1 MRSRYSAYVKHA
13 INYLVGTTHP
23 SSRDGSLLANITST
37 ADTYSWLSLQVA
49 NIQGGTAEDNIG
61 KVEFLAHYRSR
72 DGQIGIHH
80 ERSRFKK
87 YAGKWMYLDGE
98 LM

>member
-13 INYLVGTTHP
+13 ISYLVDTTHP
-23 SSRDGSLLANITST
+23 SSRNGSLLANITST
-37 ADTYSWLSLQVA
+37 ADAYSWLSLQVV
-49 NIQGGTAEDNIG
+49 NVQGGNTEDNVG

-80 ERSRFKK
+80 ELSRFKK

-98 LM
+98 VM